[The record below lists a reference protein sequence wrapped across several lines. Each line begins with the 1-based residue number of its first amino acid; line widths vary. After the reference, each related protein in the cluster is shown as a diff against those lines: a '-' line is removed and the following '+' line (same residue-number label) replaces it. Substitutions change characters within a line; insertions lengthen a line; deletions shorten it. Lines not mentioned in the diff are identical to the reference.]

1 MCGPAGL
8 GFILAVF
15 LLAALQQARCSGR
28 PGCGLGS
35 PGAGYGPRGG
45 PLLGL
50 PTPRGD
56 ALLASLLGLDGSNG
70 VSGFNGC
77 NRTPLSSVGNFPLQA
92 ASSIWELSLSSPP
105 PPPPPPRHP
114 NYSRPICL
122 TIRLFYFGQHP
133 SVCVCLYA
141 GGGGGGGSSSHFFF
155 GQLLKPPCTTQL
167 NACF

>member
-1 MCGPAGL
+1 MWTGWAGL
-8 GFILAVF
+8 HSGSVPPRSAAAGPVF
-15 LLAALQQARCSGR
+15 RAPWLWVRK
-28 PGCGLGS
+28 
-35 PGAGYGPRGG
+35 PRGGIWPQGG

-56 ALLASLLGLDGSNG
+56 VLLASLLGLDGSNG

-92 ASSIWELSLSSPP
+92 ASSIWELSLFWPP
-105 PPPPPPRHP
+105 HPLTPPRP
-114 NYSRPICL
+114 TCL

-133 SVCVCLYA
+133 SVCVFVC
-141 GGGGGGGSSSHFFF
+141 GRGSSSHFFF

-167 NACF
+167 NAGF

>member
-56 ALLASLLGLDGSNG
+56 VLLASLLGLDGSNG

-92 ASSIWELSLSSPP
+92 ASSIWELSLSLRPP
-105 PPPPPPRHP
+105 PPHYPH
-114 NYSRPICL
+114 PICL

-133 SVCVCLYA
+133 SVRVFVCGR
-141 GGGGGGGSSSHFFF
+141 GGGGVHLISFSANS
-155 GQLLKPPCTTQL
+155 
-167 NACF
+167 